1 MERPISAGEVSVSLE
16 VGLLCVSAPHKTL
29 YCWSGTDSMRRE
41 LMVILLVLL
50 AGCSGLNGGAP
61 STQPTETTS
70 AIPTTTSSPSNATP
84 TAATPSNTVNYTALS
99 ETEQQAFDAA
109 QQRATGFAPDAVRE
123 SPYVNR
129 TYFPTDAKEVFQ
141 EHEYLQKNGS
151 YHQLSWDVGPTLA
164 TYEIQVTD
172 HQPSENASVV
182 VLENLSSEVREPV
195 QKAIE
200 NGSYDTPFGKWD
212 SLPENLSTA
221 DFVRANGTHYKLDVI
236 AGDFWADEMRAEPV
250 E

>member
-1 MERPISAGEVSVSLE
+1 
-16 VGLLCVSAPHKTL
+16 
-29 YCWSGTDSMRRE
+29 MRRE
-41 LMVILLVLL
+41 LMVVLLVLL

-70 AIPTTTSSPSNATP
+70 AVPTTTSSPSNVTP
-84 TAATPSNTVNYTALS
+84 TGATPSNTVNYTALS
-99 ETEQQAFDAA
+99 DTEQQAFDAA

-123 SPYVNR
+123 SPSVNR
-129 TYFPTDAKEVFQ
+129 TYFPTDAKEGFQ
-141 EHEYLQKNGS
+141 NHEFVQKNGS
-151 YHQLSWDVGPTLA
+151 YYQLSWDVGPTLA
-164 TYEIQVTD
+164 TYDIRVTE

-182 VLENLSSEVREPV
+182 ALETLSLEVREPV

-212 SLPENLSTA
+212 SRPESLSNA
-221 DFVRANGTHYKLDVI
+221 DFIRASGTHYKLDVI